1 MCVPCENKSSNDE
14 SLKDEEE
21 TENEPPPTNETK
33 ENPLVLNGSSPDS
46 DGSDTVGE
54 NEGSEK
60 SSEKSDEENDD
71 ADEDSDEEEAKR
83 AVDMEKNTIARPGE
97 ERR

>member
-1 MCVPCENKSSNDE
+1 M
-14 SLKDEEE
+14 
-21 TENEPPPTNETK
+21 
-33 ENPLVLNGSSPDS
+33 LNGSSPDS
-46 DGSDTVGE
+46 DGSDTVGK

-83 AVDMEKNTIARPGE
+83 AADMEKDTIAQPDKEGR
-97 ERR
+97 